1 MESKAP
7 KPHVYVRRADDNE
20 IDDNRS
26 NVSKDNDDDDDDDDH
41 DDDGVGW
48 GGNVLPFC
56 CV

>member
-1 MESKAP
+1 M
-7 KPHVYVRRADDNE
+7 HVRRTDDNE

-26 NVSKDNDDDDDDDDH
+26 NVTKDNDDDDH